1 MLDRP
6 VNHVD
11 ALALV
16 PVNKHSHARFPNL
29 QHRRNL
35 SQKNRDDNE
44 EIHGFYVLLHGKSNL
59 NMLACGY

>member
-16 PVNKHSHARFPNL
+16 PVTSFPNL

-35 SQKNRDDNE
+35 SKKKRDDNE